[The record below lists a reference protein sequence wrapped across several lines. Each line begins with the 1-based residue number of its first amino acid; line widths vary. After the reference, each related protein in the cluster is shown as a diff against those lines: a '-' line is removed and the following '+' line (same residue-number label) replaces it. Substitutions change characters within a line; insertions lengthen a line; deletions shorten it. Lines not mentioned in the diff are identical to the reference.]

1 MRRFSITALEDEGNR
16 GIPHRWPDFAVRLI
30 PLWWLATRDHALLSL
45 NTFSSI
51 SSVFFPGRYGVFLG
65 WDGPRDQTKILAMW
79 IRALAQNAFVYT
91 ILGFLVVIA
100 VRSSAMPFGEIG
112 CNPVGR

>member
-1 MRRFSITALEDEGNR
+1 MRRFSFTALDTRVIAASLTAGL
-16 GIPHRWPDFAVRLI
+16 ILPFALF

-100 VRSSAMPFGEIG
+100 VRLRNAFRRDRVQP
-112 CNPVGR
+112 GR